1 MVGLDVARQYST
13 ANNIIKKKKKNAKPD
28 QFTH

>member
-13 ANNIIKKKKKNAKPD
+13 ANNIKKKKKNAKPD

>member
-13 ANNIIKKKKKNAKPD
+13 ANNVKKNKNAKPD